1 MIRWLE
7 DLSHW
12 QAWCQRGWWGS
23 LCLSLPGW
31 GSQVWTTAS
40 VGSVSTGPQVGR
52 GTPARGFG
60 CLACAGRCWH
70 HHKHPTQW
78 PSQWLKVGLGL
89 SQVPEASRFPPWSVC
104 AFQSCE
110 GKTER
115 MCGGRLAECL
125 AHNKL
130 NKCQLHLVRGSWPWR
145 HYLLLLLIL
154 ELYTHCLWDCR
165 VWKSSYAHL
174 PDYVPTGHTRFYIRL
189 PSLPSSVTSLPG
201 SISLGLGVNAGWC
214 CSGLARSVCRCAP
227 VSQWFV
233 WMGTGWGV
241 RVCSDVCMRLCFCA
255 WVYPCVAASA
265 EAAVTKFHRLN
276 GLNSR
281 H

>member
-1 MIRWLE
+1 M
-7 DLSHW
+7 
-12 QAWCQRGWWGS
+12 
-23 LCLSLPGW
+23 
-31 GSQVWTTAS
+31 
-40 VGSVSTGPQVGR
+40 STGPQVGR

-130 NKCQLHLVRGSWPWR
+130 NKCQLHLVRA
-145 HYLLLLLIL
+145 
-154 ELYTHCLWDCR
+154 TQ
-165 VWKSSYAHL
+165 V
-174 PDYVPTGHTRFYIRL
+174 F
-189 PSLPSSVTSLPG
+189 LPG
-201 SISLGLGVNAGWC
+201 KSQGQKSLAGYGPWGCKESDTTEHACRGINGLPWW
-214 CSGLARSVCRCAP
+214 LR
-227 VSQWFV
+227 QY
-233 WMGTGWGV
+233 
-241 RVCSDVCMRLCFCA
+241 RVCLQ
-255 WVYPCVAASA
+255 
-265 EAAVTKFHRLN
+265 EALIN
-276 GLNSR
+276 MES
-281 H
+281 